1 MRTQPKFERPN
12 DMKINAEKA
21 FEMYKTMLRI
31 RRFEENVSK
40 LYAKGKIPGF
50 VHLYIGEEAVATGVC
65 ACLDPTDYITSTH
78 RGHGHLIAKGGDL
91 NKMMAELY
99 GKKTGYCNGKGGSMH
114 IADLSIGILGANG
127 IVSGGLPISVGAAYG
142 LRILKKDN
150 VVVSFFGD
158 GASNEGNFHES
169 MNAAS
174 AFRLPLVFVCENNHF
189 GVSTRIDRITNNCD
203 LAKRAEGYGMK
214 GICVDGTDVL
224 KVYEAAQDAVE
235 RARKESLPA
244 FIVADTFRHHGHFE
258 GENVTYW
265 DKNELAAWKEKD
277 PIVRLRKELTAQF
290 GISEDSIKKA
300 ENDIE
305 AEIGSAIKF
314 AEESE
319 YPAAEDALKSLY
331 WEQ

>member
-1 MRTQPKFERPN
+1 MNISP
-12 DMKINAEKA
+12 EKV

-91 NKMMAELY
+91 KKMMAELY
-99 GKKTGYCNGKGGSMH
+99 GKRTGYCGGKGGSMH
-114 IADLSIGILGANG
+114 IADLSMGILGANG
-127 IVSGGLPISVGAAYG
+127 IVSGGIPISVGAAYG
-142 LRILKKDN
+142 LKILKKDN

-169 MNAAS
+169 MNAAA
-174 AFRLPLVFVCENNHF
+174 AFKLPLVFVCENNQF
-189 GVSTRIDRITNNCD
+189 GVSTRIDRITNNSD

-214 GICVDGTDVL
+214 GIRVDGTDVL
-224 KVYEAAQDAVE
+224 KVYEATEDAVE

-265 DKNELAAWKEKD
+265 DKNELEAWKEKD
-277 PIVRLRKELTAQF
+277 PIVRLRKNLTIPF
-290 GISEDSIKKA
+290 GISEEIIKMA

-305 AEIGSAIKF
+305 AEISSAISF
-314 AEESE
+314 AEDSE
-319 YPAAEDALKSLY
+319 YPEAEDALTGLY
-331 WEQ
+331 WER

>member
-1 MRTQPKFERPN
+1 MN
-12 DMKINAEKA
+12 ISSEKA
-21 FEMYKTMLRI
+21 FEMYQTMLRI

-65 ACLDPTDYITSTH
+65 AGLNAADYITSTH

-99 GKKTGYCNGKGGSMH
+99 GKKTGYCGGKGGSMH
-114 IADLSIGILGANG
+114 IADFRIGILGANG

-142 LRILKKDN
+142 LKVLKQDN

-174 AFRLPLVFVCENNHF
+174 AFKLPLVFVCENNHF
-189 GVSTRIDRITNNCD
+189 GVSTRIDRITNISD
-203 LAKRAEGYGMK
+203 LTKRAEGYGMK
-214 GICVDGTDVL
+214 GIRVDGTDVL
-224 KVYEAAQDAVE
+224 KVYEVAKDAIE
-235 RARKESLPA
+235 RARTENLPS

-265 DKNELAAWKEKD
+265 DKNELASWKEKD
-277 PIVRLRKELTAQF
+277 PIANLRKNMTSQF
-290 GISEDSIKKA
+290 GISEDSIKNA
-300 ENDIE
+300 ENEIE
-305 AEIGSAIKF
+305 AEISAAIRFAEDSEFPEPEDAIKN
-314 AEESE
+314 
-319 YPAAEDALKSLY
+319 LY